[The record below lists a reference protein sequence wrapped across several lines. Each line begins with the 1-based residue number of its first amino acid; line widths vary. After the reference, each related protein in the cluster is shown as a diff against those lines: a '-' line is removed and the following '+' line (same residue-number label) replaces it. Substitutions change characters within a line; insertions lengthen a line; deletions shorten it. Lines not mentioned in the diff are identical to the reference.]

1 LIVDDLATIRAD
13 LSARMGDLARFL
25 LSDPNRSMSNRREL
39 RFGRKGSLAVVIDG
53 SEAGSWYDHE
63 IGEGGGPLDLIMH
76 VHDCGFR
83 DALDTARDFLGSPRP
98 DTAPEPPEIA
108 LRSTADDDEAAR
120 IARAMSYWNRSVDP
134 RGTVVE
140 TYLASRCITLPDGV
154 AGNVIRFCASP
165 PMMVALMRDI
175 HTDEP
180 CGIHRTFLTPD
191 GAKIEKRMLGR
202 AKGAAIKLSPDEDV
216 ANGLHIGEG
225 IESTLS
231 GMYVDLLPAWCLG
244 SAGAIAAFP
253 VLAGVESLTI
263 FRERDDTTGDL
274 NKANVRASTECARR
288 WQEADREVLFATPE
302 HGDMNDVLQAAS

>member
-1 LIVDDLATIRAD
+1 MDDLDTIRAA
-13 LSARMGDLARFL
+13 LSASMSDLAHYL
-25 LSDPNRSMSNRREL
+25 LGDPNRSMSNRREL
-39 RFGRKGSLAVVIDG
+39 RFGRKGSLAVVIAG
-53 SEAGSWYDHE
+53 SKAGSWCDHE
-63 IGEGGGPLDLIMH
+63 ISVGGGPFELIMH

-98 DTAPEPPEIA
+98 DTAPEPPEIV
-108 LRSTADDDEAAR
+108 LRPTADDDEAAR
-120 IARAMSYWNRSVDP
+120 IARALSFWDRSVDP

-154 AGNVIRFCASP
+154 AGDVLRFCASP
-165 PMMVALMRDI
+165 PMMVALFRDI

-180 CGIHRTFLTPD
+180 CGIHRTFLTPG
-191 GAKIEKRMLGR
+191 GAKIKKMMLGR

-216 ANGLHIGEG
+216 THGLHIGEG

-231 GMYVDLLPAWCLG
+231 GMFVDLLPAWCLG

-253 VLAGVESLTI
+253 VLAGVQSLTI
-263 FRERDDTTGDL
+263 FRERDDNTGDL
-274 NKANVRASTECARR
+274 NKANVRASAECARR
-288 WQEADREVLFATPE
+288 WQEADCEVLFATPE